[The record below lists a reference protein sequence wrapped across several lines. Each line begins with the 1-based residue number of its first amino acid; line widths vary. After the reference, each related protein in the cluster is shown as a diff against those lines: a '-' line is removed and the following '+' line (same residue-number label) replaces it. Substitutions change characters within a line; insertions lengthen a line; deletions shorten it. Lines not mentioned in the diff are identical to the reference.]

1 MQNALE
7 LYGAKTGNCNRAAI
21 ALEEAG
27 IAYSARPVNLA
38 TGEHQ
43 GQELRSLNPFG
54 KVPVLVQRASGAGF
68 VLAQSNAIIL
78 FAAES
83 SPTTLLPA
91 DPVARAKVYERFFYF
106 LTDVIAVSHGAFK
119 LQQIGA
125 SDQAK
130 SINELAVSAL
140 LDGGRFLA
148 FSAFMAGESFS
159 VADIAAF
166 TIARAYYDVIEW
178 GEHPELAHWY
188 GEVARRPA
196 VLRGLK
202 VFA

>member
-7 LYGAKTGNCNRAAI
+7 LYGAQTGNCIRAAI

-166 TIARAYYDVIEW
+166 TIARAFHDAIEW
-178 GEHPELAHWY
+178 SEHPELARWY
-188 GEVARRPA
+188 REVARRPA

>member
-7 LYGAKTGNCNRAAI
+7 LYGAQTGNCIRAAI

-78 FAAES
+78 FAAEF

-125 SDQAK
+125 SEQAK

-140 LDGGRFLA
+140 LEGGRFLA
-148 FSAFMAGESFS
+148 FSPFMAGESFS

-166 TIARAYYDVIEW
+166 TIARAYYDAIEW

-188 GEVARRPA
+188 AEVARRPA

>member
-166 TIARAYYDVIEW
+166 TIARAFHDAIEW
-178 GEHPELAHWY
+178 SEHPELARWY
-188 GEVARRPA
+188 REVARRPA

>member
-125 SDQAK
+125 SEQAK

-140 LDGGRFLA
+140 LEGGRFLA
-148 FSAFMAGESFS
+148 FSPFMAGESFS

>member
-7 LYGAKTGNCNRAAI
+7 LYGAQTGNCIRAAI

>member
-7 LYGAKTGNCNRAAI
+7 LYGAQTGNCIRAAI

-125 SDQAK
+125 SEQAK

-140 LDGGRFLA
+140 LEGGRFLA
-148 FSAFMAGESFS
+148 FSPFMAGESFS